1 MKNTINHV
9 AFDVH
14 ADSNQVA
21 IASPDGEVRDY
32 GAIGSR
38 LSDVVMSSVCGRA
51 LSAINAKPVNASRAT
66 FFATVVATRE
76 RPLGVLLISTTSR

>member
-1 MKNTINHV
+1 MKNIIKHV

-32 GAIGSR
+32 GAIGAK
-38 LSDVVMSSVCGRA
+38 LSDIVIETELA
-51 LSAINAKPVNASRAT
+51 LCHD
-66 FFATVVATRE
+66 FHYTVY
-76 RPLGVLLISTTSR
+76 TTLYK

>member
-1 MKNTINHV
+1 MKNIIKHV

-32 GAIGSR
+32 GAIGAK
-38 LSDVVMSSVCGRA
+38 LSDVVMSSVFGRA

-66 FFATVVATRE
+66 FSATVVVR
-76 RPLGVLLISTTSR
+76 